1 MQDIS
6 KEISLK
12 EVRLENIRDGI
23 GEGLLEAGNINKD
36 VFVLCADLTES
47 TRATAFKE
55 RFPNRFVEIGVS
67 EQNLIGVSV
76 GLSMIN
82 KIPFALSFAVFSPG
96 RTWDQIR
103 VNVCYNNA
111 NVKIIGGHAGITAG
125 ADGATHQALEDIA
138 IMRVLPNMTVIV
150 PCDKE
155 QARKAVISSSNHLGP
170 VYIRS
175 SRDKSASITDKN
187 TPFEIGVAQVLAHG
201 KDVLIIACGIMVH
214 EALVARDNLLKES
227 GLSCSVVNF
236 HTIKP
241 IDKKTLVYLASQH
254 KLCVVCEEHQ
264 INGGLFGAVSE
275 VLSSLHPIKIISVSV
290 KDSFGE
296 SGEAKELLKKYNL
309 DSTSIINVIK
319 DNFRKNH
326 FFKERYICE
335 KCLREYNKPQNCED
349 CGIEVIKKCLNCD
362 NPKSRCICC

>member
-12 EVRLENIRDGI
+12 EAKLEYIRDGI
-23 GEGLLEAGNINKD
+23 GEGLVQAGENKD

-47 TRATAFKE
+47 TRATYFKE
-55 RFPNRFVEIGVS
+55 RFPNRFIEVGVS

-82 KIPFALSFAVFSPG
+82 KIPFALSFAVFSPA

-111 NVKIIGGHAGITAG
+111 NVKIVGGHAGITTG

-150 PCDKE
+150 PCDRE
-155 QARKAVISSSNHLGP
+155 QARKAVIASSRRFGP

-175 SRDKSASITDKN
+175 SRDKSPSLTSKN
-187 TPFEIGVAQVLAHG
+187 TPFEVGVAQVLAHG
-201 KDVLIIACGIMVH
+201 KDVFIVACGIMVY
-214 EALVARDNLLKES
+214 EALVAREALLKE
-227 GLSCSVVNF
+227 GISCSVVNC

-241 IDKKTLVYLASQH
+241 IDKNTLVYLASTH
-254 KLCVVCEEHQ
+254 KICVVCEEHQ
-264 INGGLFGAVSE
+264 SAGGLFGAVSE
-275 VLSSLHPIKIISVSV
+275 VLSNLHPIKTISIGI
-290 KDSFGE
+290 KDTFGE
-296 SGEAKELLKKYNL
+296 SGESRELMQKYGI
-309 DSTSIINVIK
+309 DSLSIVKIVK
-319 DNFRKNH
+319 DNSAKSH
-326 FFKERYICE
+326 FFKESYICE
-335 KCLREYNKPQNCED
+335 SCLRESDKKQKCENCGVD
-349 CGIEVIKKCLNCD
+349 VTRKCPNCG

>member
-6 KEISLK
+6 RQVNLK
-12 EVRLENIRDGI
+12 EVKLEYIRDGI
-23 GEGLLEAGNINKD
+23 GEALVEAGEINKN

-47 TRATAFKE
+47 TRASMFKQ
-55 RFPNRFVEIGVS
+55 RFPSRFVEVGVS

-82 KIPFALSFAVFSPG
+82 KVVFALSFAVFSPG

-111 NVKIIGGHAGITAG
+111 NVKIIGGHAGLTTG
-125 ADGATHQALEDIA
+125 ADGATHQALEDIS

-155 QARKAVISSSNHLGP
+155 QARKATVASSNHIGP
-170 VYIRS
+170 VYVRG
-175 SRDKSASITDKN
+175 SRDKSAVITNKN

-201 KDVLIIACGIMVH
+201 KDVLIIACGIMVY
-214 EALVARDNLLKES
+214 EALIAREELLKQ
-227 GLSCSVVNF
+227 GVSCSVVNL

-241 IDKKTLVYLASQH
+241 IDKQTLVYLATQH
-254 KLCVVCEEHQ
+254 KFCLVCEEHQ

-275 VLSSLHPIKIISVSV
+275 LLSSLHPIKTISIGV

-296 SGEAKELLKKYNL
+296 SGEARELLKKYQI
-309 DSTSIINVIK
+309 DSSSIINTIM
-319 DNFRKNH
+319 DNFRKSH
-326 FFKERYICE
+326 FFKESYIC
-335 KCLREYNKPQNCED
+335 KNCLREYNKAQKCED
-349 CGIEVIKKCLNCD
+349 CGIEVTKKCPNCE
-362 NPKSRCICC
+362 NPKDRCICC